1 VDAEHLEAT
10 DAEVDRLISIRAKER
25 EKADREQ
32 EAWQE
37 VLGGIT
43 SSVVRKTNKPGLAIT

>member
-1 VDAEHLEAT
+1 MEAEHLEAT

-25 EKADREQ
+25 EKADR
-32 EAWQE
+32 WQE

-43 SSVVRKTNKPGLAIT
+43 SSVVRKTDKPGLAIT